1 MLSAMFL
8 LFYIISRPTL
18 STQGIVDFYLYFRD
32 VLWYPQ
38 MNISFSTGPCGSIH
52 YHMQEKG
59 WVKRKL
65 FTGNRK
71 RNTIL
76 DNGMPILEIGLLVLQ
91 N

>member
-1 MLSAMFL
+1 MFL

-18 STQGIVDFYLYFRD
+18 STQGIVDFYLYF
-32 VLWYPQ
+32 
-38 MNISFSTGPCGSIH
+38 ISFSTGPCGSIH

-59 WVKRKL
+59 WVKRKF

-71 RNTIL
+71 RNAIL